1 MSNSAPERDVVSAA
15 RNGLIVLTAMNLLN
29 YVDRYVVPAVFESI
43 RHSELHPTDTQLFS
57 LTSAFLIV
65 YTLSAPL
72 FGSLG
77 DRGSRPRLIAVGV
90 GLWSI
95 ATALAGFARSY
106 GALFIARAS
115 VGVGEAAYGTVAP
128 SLLAD
133 YFPRSRRGR
142 VFSIFFVAIPV
153 GSALGYVIGGLVD
166 THWGWRR
173 AFLAA
178 GLPGLVLAL
187 VALRLW
193 DPPRGLHDE
202 GTSKALGDTRDTYAA
217 LLRNLP
223 YLLTVAGYAA
233 YTFALGGLATVM
245 PSFLQRVRGL
255 PEAKATVIFGLIA
268 VTTGLAGTFL
278 GGWLGDW
285 LLARTRQAYLWLSGI
300 ATLGAAP
307 LVFLA
312 LTASQP
318 ALYWTAVVV
327 AEFLMFASTS
337 PVNSAIVNEVPP
349 EMRATAVAVSIFA
362 IHTFGDVPAP
372 MLMGVISDRS
382 SLGEAVLILPVA
394 ALSAGVIWVLAARRG
409 EGEDGLR
416 AGRDPQN
423 DRTSKRPA

>member
-1 MSNSAPERDVVSAA
+1 MPDPDPALARAA

-29 YVDRYVVPAVFESI
+29 YVDRYVVPPLLESI
-43 RHSELHPTDTQLFS
+43 KHSELHPTDTQLFS

-65 YTLSAPL
+65 YTVSAPL
-72 FGSLG
+72 FGTLG
-77 DRGSRPRLIAVGV
+77 DRGSRPRLIAAGV

-106 GALFIARAS
+106 GALFLARAS
-115 VGVGEAAYGTVAP
+115 VGVGEAAYGTIAP

-133 YFPRSRRGR
+133 YFPRSVRGR

-153 GSALGYVIGGLVD
+153 GSALGYVVGGLVD

-173 AFLAA
+173 AFFVA
-178 GLPGLVLAL
+178 GFPGLALAL

-202 GTSKALGDTRDTYAA
+202 TPSGAARSARATYAA
-217 LLRNLP
+217 LLRNGP
-223 YLLTVAGYAA
+223 YALTVAGYAA

-255 PEAKATVIFGLIA
+255 PEVKATVTFGMIA

-278 GGWLGDW
+278 GGWLGDR
-285 LLARTRQAYLWLSGI
+285 LLERTRAAYLWLSGV
-300 ATLGAAP
+300 ATLAAAP
-307 LVFLA
+307 LIFLA
-312 LTASQP
+312 LTAREP
-318 ALYWTAVVV
+318 ALYWTAVMV
-327 AEFLMFASTS
+327 AEFLMFASTG

-349 EMRATAVAVSIFA
+349 EMRATAVALSIFA

-372 MLMGVISDRS
+372 TLIGAISDRS
-382 SLGEAVLILPVA
+382 SLGVAVLILPVA
-394 ALSAGVIWVLAARRG
+394 ALLGGCIWVLAAWRG
-409 EGEDGLR
+409 EAHGTAQ
-416 AGRDPQN
+416 AGRRD
-423 DRTSKRPA
+423 TWRPWR

>member
-173 AFLAA
+173 AFFAA

-193 DPPRGLHDE
+193 DPPRGLNDE
-202 GTSKALGDTRDTYAA
+202 GTSKAIGNTRETYAA
-217 LLRNLP
+217 LFRNLP
-223 YLLTVAGYAA
+223 YVLTVAGYAA

-255 PEAKATVIFGLIA
+255 PEAKATVVFGLIA

-300 ATLGAAP
+300 ATLAAAP
-307 LVFLA
+307 LVLLA
-312 LTASQP
+312 LTASHP
-318 ALYWTAVVV
+318 VLYWTAVVV

-372 MLMGVISDRS
+372 MLMGVISDRT
-382 SLGEAVLILPVA
+382 SLGVAVLILPVA
-394 ALSAGVIWVLAARRG
+394 ALSAGIIWVLAARRG
-409 EGEDGLR
+409 KGQDGLQ
-416 AGRDPQN
+416 AGRV
-423 DRTSKRPA
+423 AA